1 MARDIIFDAG
11 DASEPAI
18 RVRGRRGVV
27 TWHVADTDCQ
37 LFGVIVRDDADR
49 QLVREVNARV
59 AADPYRAIAHA
70 GHRGLPSS
78 FATGCC
84 GGIRESRD

>member
-1 MARDIIFDAG
+1 MARDIIYMDTETG
-11 DASEPAI
+11 ASV

-27 TWHVADTDCQ
+27 TWHVAETDRQ
-37 LFGVIVRDDADR
+37 LFGVIVRDDAGR
-49 QLVREVNARV
+49 QLVREVNERV